1 MSGSKQHSLKS
12 IVEAAIDGCRSRG
25 MPVDHVAVIREVI
38 RVEKVVV
45 FTGKPGDA
53 VVTAINETDLD
64 KWLKKHEG
72 AAEGN

>member
-1 MSGSKQHSLKS
+1 MSGSKQRSLKS
-12 IVEAAIDGCRSRG
+12 IVEAVIDGCRSRG
-25 MPVDHVAVIREVI
+25 MPVDHVEVI
-38 RVEKVVV
+38 RTEKVVV

>member
-1 MSGSKQHSLKS
+1 
-12 IVEAAIDGCRSRG
+12 

-53 VVTAINETDLD
+53 VITANETDLD

-72 AAEGN
+72 AVEGN